1 VLVQP
6 EAAGS
11 ANKDNVVVGEPRN
24 SKDKDKVLAREI
36 VLSRKPDGKETI
48 KISINYPALGGAT
61 GTAEVTAKVHQA
73 KKSRSWA
80 KVHQAKKSRSWQMED
95 K

>member
-1 VLVQP
+1 MAIDQQPFPMNALDLQGKKVLIQP

-11 ANKDNVVVGEPRN
+11 ANKHNVVVGEPRT
-24 SKDKDKVLAREI
+24 SKEKDKVLAREI
-36 VLSRKPDGKETI
+36 VLSRKPNGKETI
-48 KISINYPALGGAT
+48 KITI
-61 GTAEVTAKVHQA
+61 
-73 KKSRSWA
+73 